1 MRIAFS
7 GAANT
12 GKTTLVNAFKK
23 RWPMYASPVKTYR
36 DVIKENNLEHS
47 SKTSE
52 ETQLHILNWMMEEL
66 KNYPKDSKVVY
77 DRCPWD
83 NLAYTLQG
91 NALGLVSDEVAA
103 ATISF
108 VKESMKDLDIIF
120 WIPFDD
126 DIKIIK
132 DDLRDADEDYIKGT
146 DAIFQQLFDQYSND
160 LESDVFYPKEDC
172 PAIIAIVGKSVDDRI
187 FYVSQFI
194 DKLGELI
201 ETETSIL
208 DPQNV
213 EILEQMI
220 GDQKTQTVNEEQIKR
235 VMAQVSTMKL

>member
-12 GKTTLVNAFKK
+12 GKTTLVNAFKR
-23 RWPMYASPVKTYR
+23 RWPMYKSPDKTYR

-47 SKTSE
+47 SKTNA

-66 KNYPKDSKVVY
+66 KNYPKGSKVVY

-91 NALGLVSDEVAA
+91 NVAGLISDEVTA

-108 VKESMKDLDIIF
+108 VKESMRDLDFIF
-120 WIPFDD
+120 WLPFDP
-126 DIKIIK
+126 DIKIVA
-132 DDLRDADEDYIKGT
+132 DALRDANPEFIKDT
-146 DAIFQQLFDQYSND
+146 DSIFRQLFEHYSDD
-160 LESDVFYPKEDC
+160 LESDLFYPKEDA
-172 PAIIAIVGKSVDDRI
+172 PAILEMFGKTVDDRL

-194 DKLGELI
+194 DPKGELI

-208 DPQNV
+208 APENV
-213 EILEQMI
+213 DLLEQML
-220 GDQKTQTVNEEQIKR
+220 GDQKGQQVSEEQIQR
-235 VMAQVSTMKL
+235 VMDNIKNNKA

>member
-12 GKTTLVNAFKK
+12 GKTTLFNAFRK
-23 RWPMYASPVKTYR
+23 RWPMYTSPTKTYR

-47 SKTSE
+47 SKTNA

-66 KNYPKDSKVVY
+66 KNYPKGSKVVY

-91 NALGLVSDEVAA
+91 NAAGLISDEVTA

-108 VKESMKDLDIIF
+108 VKESMKDLDFIF

-126 DIKIIK
+126 DIKIVN
-132 DDLRDADEDYIKGT
+132 DALRDANPKFIKET
-146 DAIFQQLFDQYSND
+146 DSIFRQLFQHYSDD
-160 LESDVFYPKEDC
+160 LESDVFYPKEDS
-172 PAIIAIVGKSVDDRI
+172 PAIIEMFGKSVDDRL
-187 FYVSQFI
+187 FYISQFI
-194 DKLGELI
+194 DPKGELI

-208 DPQNV
+208 APENV
-213 EILEQMI
+213 ELLEQML
-220 GDQKTQTVNEEQIKR
+220 GDQTKQQSNDDELLRMINNVKNIK
-235 VMAQVSTMKL
+235 V